1 MGVIDNSDLYNG
13 NTAYVFSNPYNPY
26 MDGEPVSDYDEY
38 YVKYEFAMNRFYKM
52 LQENN
57 IDISEE
63 AEAMYIDLAWTA
75 ICKYLWCDYDDSA
88 MLKRCGFAVAQ
99 LAYIYYYNDK
109 IKREV
114 MSGETPITQMSQGS
128 RSVTFGS
135 KKIELDNYGLT
146 ADIKAALPVRKLR
159 VL

>member
-1 MGVIDNSDLYNG
+1 MGVIDESELYNS

-26 MDGEPVSDYDEY
+26 MDDRAGEYDEY
-38 YVKYEFAMNRFYKM
+38 YEKYQFPMNRFYKM

-99 LAYIYYYNDK
+99 LAYVYYYNDRV
-109 IKREV
+109 KREV
-114 MSGETPITQMSQGS
+114 MSGKAPITQMSIGS
-128 RSVTFGS
+128 NSVTFGN
-135 KKIELDNYGLT
+135 KKIELDNFGLT
-146 ADIKAALPVRKLR
+146 ADVKAALPPRKLR